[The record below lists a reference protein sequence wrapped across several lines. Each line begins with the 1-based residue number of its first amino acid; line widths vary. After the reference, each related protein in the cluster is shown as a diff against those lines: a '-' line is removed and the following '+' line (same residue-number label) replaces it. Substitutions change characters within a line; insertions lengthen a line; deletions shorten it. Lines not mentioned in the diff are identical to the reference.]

1 MAKLRTPVCKHCIR
15 YAEKLYLKGAR
26 CESDKCPMDPRR
38 RKKIVS
44 MPKTSEYGMQLREK
58 NKAKIYYG
66 VLERQFK
73 KYFEIAKKSRG
84 ITGEVLLQTLER
96 RIDNVIYKLKW
107 AESRRMAKQV
117 IVHGA
122 VLING
127 KKVNKPSYLT
137 DVGDEL
143 TVKKD
148 SSFEK
153 HILKNMEER
162 KGQVLPVWIESSD
175 SGNVSAR
182 IVRFPARNEI
192 LFSINEQLII
202 NFYSK

>member
-107 AESRRMAKQV
+107 AE
-117 IVHGA
+117 
-122 VLING
+122 
-127 KKVNKPSYLT
+127 
-137 DVGDEL
+137 
-143 TVKKD
+143 
-148 SSFEK
+148 
-153 HILKNMEER
+153 
-162 KGQVLPVWIESSD
+162 
-175 SGNVSAR
+175 
-182 IVRFPARNEI
+182 
-192 LFSINEQLII
+192 
-202 NFYSK
+202 